1 MVLLTSS
8 TVSAIVSFGV
18 VCIFSLML
26 FLAGYVV
33 QQQSVKNIQHAL
45 RPPVSRH
52 GGGFGSQGSTFQN
65 PAQKRGLSDSDL
77 SSDPRP
83 SSGGNYAYLQ
93 LLSTPDPS
101 DICSSISFFKQLAT
115 NGSVIQDRLFMY
127 PEEWERMSET
137 QLGKPAS
144 TALSILRNASIKYGI
159 WLLPIDMTAASSK
172 GYSATDTKLL
182 RLGQIQFMQYD
193 SVLYLPSRGIILDT
207 EKLDDII
214 LSQALPLVYDK
225 DRPDSYDN
233 LAWTPM
239 TLRPDRDADLPPVY
253 LITVNNIGSGNVQ
266 ARTHVPSSNLPMF
279 QALVRGSGK
288 IISQD
293 EDDHRDVAVQPPAY
307 VYFET
312 DHQESIKFKK
322 SSYYQNWRSQ
332 RDDVCDGLNF
342 DDDFT
347 VTSND

>member
-26 FLAGYVV
+26 FWAGYVV

-52 GGGFGSQGSTFQN
+52 GGFGSQGSTFQS
-65 PAQKRGLSDSDL
+65 PAQKRSLSDSDL
-77 SSDPRP
+77 GSDPRP
-83 SSGGNYAYLQ
+83 SLGGNYAYLQ
-93 LLSTPDPS
+93 LLSSPDPS

-115 NGSVIQDRLFMY
+115 NNSAIQDRLFMY
-127 PEEWERMSET
+127 PEEWDRMSEK
-137 QLGKPAS
+137 QLGKSAL
-144 TALSILRNASIKYGI
+144 TALSILRTASIKYDI
-159 WLLPIDMTAASSK
+159 WLLPIDMTEASSK

-193 SVLYLPSRGIILDT
+193 SVLYLPSRGMIMDT
-207 EKLDDII
+207 EKLDDIL

-225 DRPDSYDN
+225 NRPDSYDN

-239 TLRPDRDADLPPVY
+239 SLRPDRDANLPPVY

-266 ARTHVPSSNLPMF
+266 ARTHVPSSNLPKF
-279 QALVRGSGK
+279 QSLVRGSDK
-288 IISQD
+288 IMSQD
-293 EDDHRDVAVQPPAY
+293 EDEHRDGFAQPPAY
-307 VYFET
+307 VYFES
-312 DHQESIKFKK
+312 DHQRSIKLRE
-322 SSYYQNWRSQ
+322 SSYYQNWRAQ
-332 RDDVCDGLNF
+332 RNEVCDGLDF

-347 VTSND
+347 VTSDD